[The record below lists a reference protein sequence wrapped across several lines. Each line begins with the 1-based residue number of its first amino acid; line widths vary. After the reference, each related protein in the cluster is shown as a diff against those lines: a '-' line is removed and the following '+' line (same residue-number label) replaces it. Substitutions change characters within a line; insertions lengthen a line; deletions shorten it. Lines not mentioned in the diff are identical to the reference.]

1 MDFDLYA
8 VFLAP
13 IVALFVGAAL
23 NHAINSRPRVTTYLS
38 HTSAHSVP
46 LQDGTSVDVYTHSI
60 VLKNSGRKAAHN
72 VRISHIT
79 LPNYNVFPQVNFS
92 VEELPGGASDIIIPT
107 LVPGE
112 QITVSYLYYPPTTW
126 RDINGPVKSDEGF
139 AKVLNVL
146 PMVQYPKWFNA
157 IMAALILVG
166 LSTLVYLI
174 FTAATDSW

>member
-1 MDFDLYA
+1 MDLNVYA

-23 NHAINSRPRVTTYLS
+23 NHIIRSRPRVTTYLS
-38 HTSAHSVP
+38 HTSAHRIP
-46 LQDGTSVDVYTHSI
+46 LQDGQFLDVYTHSI
-60 VLKNSGRKAAHN
+60 VLKNSGRKAAKN
-72 VRISHIT
+72 VRIGHTT
-79 LPNYNVFPQVNFS
+79 LPNYNVIPQVNFTA
-92 VEELPGGASDIIIPT
+92 EELPDGGSDIVIPT

-126 RDINGPVKSDEGF
+126 RDINTSVKSDEGF

-146 PMVQYPKWFNA
+146 PMVQFPKWFNA

-166 LSTLVYLI
+166 LSTLLYLI